1 MYIEKQEEI
10 KELLN
15 QLEISV
21 KSSNDNLFF
30 KDIKFPS
37 LVLWAKYQKYLNNVL
52 SLFEPKEKC
61 DYESLG
67 KVITILEL
75 DNFYVDAKECSD
87 KTKLDI
93 QNYIQQIKE
102 RIKV

>member
-15 QLEISV
+15 QLEIGV

-37 LVLWAKYQKYLNNVL
+37 LVLWSKYQKYLNSVL
-52 SLFEPKEKC
+52 SLFEPKEKL
-61 DYESLG
+61 DYENLE
-67 KVITILEL
+67 KVIYLLEL
-75 DNFYVDAKECSD
+75 DSFYVVAKECFD

-93 QNYIQQIKE
+93 QNYKQQIKE

>member
-21 KSSNDNLFF
+21 ESSNDNLFF

-37 LVLWAKYQKYLNNVL
+37 LVLWSKYQKYLNSVL
-52 SLFEPKEKC
+52 SLFEPKEKL
-61 DYESLG
+61 DYENLE
-67 KVITILEL
+67 KVIYLLEL
-75 DNFYVDAKECSD
+75 DSFYVVAKECFD

-93 QNYIQQIKE
+93 QNYIQRIKE
-102 RIKV
+102 RIEV

>member
-21 KSSNDNLFF
+21 ESSNDNLFV
-30 KDIKFPS
+30 KDIKYPS
-37 LVLWAKYQKYLNNVL
+37 LVLWSKYQKYLTNVL
-52 SLFEPKEKC
+52 SLFEPKEKR
-61 DYESLG
+61 DYENLE
-67 KVITILEL
+67 KVITLLEL
-75 DNFYVDAKECSD
+75 DSFYVDAKECSD

-93 QNYIQQIKE
+93 QNYIQRIKE
-102 RIKV
+102 GIEV

>member
-15 QLEISV
+15 QLELSV
-21 KSSNDNLFF
+21 ESSNDNLFV
-30 KDIKFPS
+30 KDIKYPS
-37 LVLWAKYQKYLNNVL
+37 LVLWSKYQKYLTNVL
-52 SLFEPKEKC
+52 SLFEPKEKR

-67 KVITILEL
+67 KVISLLEL
-75 DNFYVDAKECSD
+75 DSFCVDAKEYSD

-93 QNYIQQIKE
+93 QNYIQRIKE
-102 RIKV
+102 RIEV

>member
-21 KSSNDNLFF
+21 ESSNDNLFF
-30 KDIKFPS
+30 EDIKFPS
-37 LVLWAKYQKYLNNVL
+37 LVLWSKYQKYLNNVL
-52 SLFEPKEKC
+52 SLFEPKEKR
-61 DYESLG
+61 DYENLG
-67 KVITILEL
+67 KVITLLEL
-75 DNFYVDAKECSD
+75 DSFYVDAKECSD